1 MLPAACS
8 QKNAQVM
15 TQAIHAASPPDPAHP
30 ALTVASLPAVWS
42 AQVNTQL
49 ASDEKILA
57 SLEIDLDARLRF
69 ATGVVVVTS
78 ERLLVMS
85 ADDSQWQS

>member
-1 MLPAACS
+1 
-8 QKNAQVM
+8 M
-15 TQAIHAASPPDPAHP
+15 TQAIHSASPLQP
-30 ALTVASLPAVWS
+30 ALAGPAVAALPAVWS
-42 AQVNTQL
+42 AEVDRQL